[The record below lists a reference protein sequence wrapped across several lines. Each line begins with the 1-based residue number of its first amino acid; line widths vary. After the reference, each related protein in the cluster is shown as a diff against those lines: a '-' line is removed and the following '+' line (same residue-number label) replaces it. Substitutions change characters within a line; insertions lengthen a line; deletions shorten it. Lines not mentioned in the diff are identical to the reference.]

1 MDAWWA
7 QRSTILNEILM
18 VLCNSSSISSQMI
31 ITYKAIVLSMSE
43 VVDFREDY
51 SLWQNLTG
59 VTGEGHG

>member
-7 QRSTILNEILM
+7 QRSTISNEILM

-43 VVDFREDY
+43 VVDFREVY
-51 SLWQNLTG
+51 SLQNLTG